1 MRSADNHYLCCDI
14 SKKMQ
19 LIYTLSQLKSS
30 LDEVR
35 NIRKTI
41 GFIPTMGALHVGHL
55 SLVSSSKKENDVTV
69 VSIFVNPTQFNDK
82 DDLKNYPRNLESD
95 LEKLK
100 TTGVDFVF
108 VPYDNEMYPEPD
120 NRIFDFGNL
129 DKVMEGKHRPGH
141 FNGVAQIV
149 SKLFMAV
156 DPTRAYFGDK
166 DFQQLTIIKQLV
178 KNLNLEVEIISC
190 PIIRETD
197 GLAMSSRNMRLT
209 PAQRNSSVLISQ
221 TLFES
226 KKLSHTLS
234 IDKLISWV
242 IETINDNFELNVEYF
257 EIVDDVHLMPI
268 HSWDEQNNKVGCIAV
283 KVGNIRLIDNI
294 RYNS

>member
-1 MRSADNHYLCCDI
+1 MRSADNHYLCSII

-19 LIYTLSQLKSS
+19 IIYTLSQLKSS
-30 LDEVR
+30 LDEVWKLE
-35 NIRKTI
+35 KTI

-55 SLVSSSKKENDVTV
+55 SLVSFSKRENDITV

-82 DDLKNYPRNLESD
+82 EDLKNYPRNLESD

-100 TTGVDFVF
+100 PTGVDFVF
-108 VPYDNEMYPEPD
+108 APYDNEMYPEPD
-120 NRIFDFGNL
+120 HRVFDFGNL

-149 SKLFMAV
+149 SKLLMAV
-156 DPTRAYFGDK
+156 KPSKAYFGDK

-178 KNLNLEVEIISC
+178 KNLDMGVEIVSC
-190 PIIRETD
+190 PIIRESD
-197 GLAMSSRNMRLT
+197 GLAMSSRNIRLT
-209 PAQRNSSVLISQ
+209 PAQRKSSVLISQ

-226 KKLSHTLS
+226 KRLGHTLP
-234 IDKLISWV
+234 IEKLINWV
-242 IETINDNFELNVEYF
+242 IETINKNAELNVEYF
-257 EIVDDVHLMPI
+257 EIVDDVFLMPVR
-268 HSWDEQNNKVGCIAV
+268 SWNEFNNKVGCIAV